1 MYERFKLEG
10 TWKVVWF
17 SLPACSYRAQGQ
29 INIYQKSV
37 LSSIYLHTVNNIQ
50 PFSSGFNLSLRPPVY
65 TPCLLDEAW
74 LRSPA
79 LWYHHPVFRH
89 SSSSLAC
96 LLCLAMWYFPPKS
109 WSNKKGLYQMLC
121 RCQAHTLGLLFFSA
135 YQKPNKS
142 LCFINYPGSQRLK
155 EKKRYCW
162 SAWLRSLI
170 WKVILEKH
178 ILTSS

>member
-1 MYERFKLEG
+1 MQYFPASTS
-10 TWKVVWF
+10 TW
-17 SLPACSYRAQGQ
+17 L
-29 INIYQKSV
+29 I
-37 LSSIYLHTVNNIQ
+37 NIQ

-65 TPCLLDEAW
+65 TPCLLDKAW

-79 LWYHHPVFRH
+79 LWYCHPVFRL

-109 WSNKKGLYQMLC
+109 WRSLPDVVQMPGLYSW
-121 RCQAHTLGLLFFSA
+121 ASSFFLA

-142 LCFINYPGSQRLK
+142 PCFINYPVLRVTAFK
-155 EKKRYCW
+155 RKKKKRYCW

-178 ILTSS
+178 ISTSS